1 MREPRQERDGRHRR
15 VRHAAGAVAGIRQG
29 SERDPRRRAGLRL
42 RRDPAGQGPPA
53 GGRGRAPRAAARGD
67 RDDARRRAT
76 PVASEGRVGPGLDT
90 SASRAADAA
99 ASWPPADVRG
109 VVWGAVPG
117 PRATPVASEGRVGPG
132 LDTSASRA
140 ADAAASW
147 PPADVRGVVWDAV
160 AVLRAHPFAAFIP
173 SIILGFACQSAELL
187 SSTLT
192 VVGAELLSTLTSAAA
207 LNLYLAYAERLMEEV
222 SKGTDDFTLLHV
234 VRLHGR
240 AQRILPALVV
250 ASFVTPALSVSALG
264 LLIVPGLWLLTRWA
278 VVVPVISNEVV
289 GPITALKRSN
299 ALVRGSSWQVFRTA
313 TIALLLEEGLVHAAS
328 AAGREAISS
337 NYWSPWVVSSAAA
350 ALVIPITALTV
361 SSVFSRLMRREL
373 DRSLAVEGAATR

>member
-1 MREPRQERDGRHRR
+1 M
-15 VRHAAGAVAGIRQG
+15 
-29 SERDPRRRAGLRL
+29 
-42 RRDPAGQGPPA
+42 
-53 GGRGRAPRAAARGD
+53 
-67 RDDARRRAT
+67 
-76 PVASEGRVGPGLDT
+76 
-90 SASRAADAA
+90 
-99 ASWPPADVRG
+99 
-109 VVWGAVPG
+109 
-117 PRATPVASEGRVGPG
+117 
-132 LDTSASRA
+132 
-140 ADAAASW
+140 
-147 PPADVRGVVWDAV
+147 VWDAV

-222 SKGTDDFTLLHV
+222 NKGTDDFTLLHV

-250 ASFVTPALSVSALG
+250 ASFITPALSVSALG

-337 NYWSPWVVSSAAA
+337 NYWSPWVASSAAA

-373 DRSLAVEGAATR
+373 DRSLALEGAATR